1 MAIEFKPAVR
11 RKTPARL
18 ALAGPSGSGKTY
30 TALAMA
36 WEWAQREKTMIGMVD
51 TEHGR
56 ASMYQGLNGW
66 QWETFEPER
75 FSPLGLVEILGAAAG
90 KGFSPFI
97 IDSWS
102 HYWFGPDGML
112 EQVDRRKTGT
122 NSFSGW
128 KEVTPDE
135 RKMIEAMLTYP
146 GHLIVTLRTKTEYL
160 VEEDSKGKAVPRKVG
175 TKPVQRDGLEY
186 EFDIVA
192 DLDLR
197 NNLHI
202 SKTRLPFLANQVIAQ
217 PGAELATQ
225 IADWL
230 DAGQAV
236 PTVSEFRQRI
246 LDVEEMTQLREIY
259 LEVESYRMLGAPT
272 VDHEGTPTTLREL
285 IVAIKAAMEA
295 VEQQQAAQ
303 RAAAAAEEGDDYA
316 EGRG

>member
-1 MAIEFKPAVR
+1 MMAIEFKPAVR
-11 RKTPARL
+11 RKSPARL

-30 TALAMA
+30 TALAMGWA
-36 WEWAQREKTMIGMVD
+36 WAQREKSVIGMVD

-56 ASMYQGLNGW
+56 ASMYEGLNGW
-66 QWETFEPER
+66 HWETLHPDR

-90 KGFSPFI
+90 RGFNPFI

-102 HYWFGPDGML
+102 HYWFGPDGMI
-112 EQVDRRKTGT
+112 EQADRRKSGS

-128 KEVTPDE
+128 KEVSGDE

-160 VEEDSKGKAVPRKVG
+160 VEEDTKGRAVPRKVG

-186 EFDIVA
+186 EFDIVG

-202 SKTRLPFLANQVIAQ
+202 SKTRLPFLAGEVIAQ

-230 DAGQAV
+230 DAGHAA
-236 PTVSEFRQRI
+236 PTVAEFRQRI
-246 LDVEEMTQLREIY
+246 LDVEQMTQLREIY
-259 LEVESYRMLGAPT
+259 LEIDSYRMLGAPT

-285 IVAIKAAMEA
+285 IVAIKEAMEA
-295 VEQQQAAQ
+295 VERQQAAQ
-303 RAAAAAEEGDDYA
+303 RAAAEAADKQA

>member
-1 MAIEFKPAVR
+1 MAIVFKPAVR

-18 ALAGPSGSGKTY
+18 ALAGPAGAGKTY

-36 WEWAQREKTMIGMVD
+36 WEWAMREKSVIGMVD

-56 ASMYQGLNGW
+56 ASMYQGTNGW
-66 QWETFEPER
+66 QWETLEPER

-90 KGFSPFI
+90 RGFNPFI

-112 EQVDRRKTGT
+112 EQVDRRKSAS

-160 VEEDSKGKAVPRKVG
+160 VEEDSKGKPVPRKVG

-217 PGAELATQ
+217 PGAELATR
-225 IADWL
+225 IVDWL
-230 DAGQAV
+230 DAGNPV
-236 PTVSEFRQRI
+236 PTVGEFRQRI
-246 LDVEEMTQLREIY
+246 LDVEEMAQLREIY
-259 LEVESYRMLGAPT
+259 LEIDSYRMLGAPT
-272 VDHEGTPTTLREL
+272 VDHEDTPTTLREL

-295 VEQQQAAQ
+295 VDRQQAAQ
-303 RAAAAAEEGDDYA
+303 RAAAVTAEDEA